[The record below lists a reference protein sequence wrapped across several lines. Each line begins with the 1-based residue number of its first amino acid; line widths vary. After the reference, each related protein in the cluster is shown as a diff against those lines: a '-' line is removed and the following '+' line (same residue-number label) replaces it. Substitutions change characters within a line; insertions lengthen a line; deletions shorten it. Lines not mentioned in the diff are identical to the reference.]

1 MVDILNIIWDGKYA
15 EADLIGD
22 GNTEYSYHIKVDC
35 DKEEVIENSY
45 GRLNS
50 FIGHARNELVRLYRE
65 GKQPKKSRAM
75 WY

>member
-50 FIGHARNELVRLYRE
+50 FIGHVRNELVHLYRE
-65 GKQPKKSRAM
+65 GKQPKKSRVM